1 MGAGASMENP
11 DDMGPVVIGPDG
23 HPRSMP
29 RIRIVNLP
37 SQSRPRR
44 LPTYF
49 CHSCERSFT
58 HMGPPPRRNGPTIS
72 EATTNNNNNGN
83 SIDSD
88 NNDNNNSNTTNV
100 TTNATT
106 NATTDVTTNVTTNEI
121 NNNDNNSNIN
131 LLPGQVN
138 VNSDTENSSTTT
150 TTAPVEENEDEV
162 RCPMCGGTFVE
173 QTRIPAHVH
182 NHHHRRRNENDLD
195 DHQQIQFLLSIL
207 RQNILS
213 QLEQAELNLAL
224 RESMET
230 YKPNVTPASKSA
242 ISNLERYELTED
254 LLKAAQDPMC
264 VICSEE
270 FKVGDKVLS
279 LPCKHLF
286 HVECC
291 EKWLEINNTCCVC
304 REPIPEMK
312 DQVDQDGDNEN
323 VKSSASYVNDV
334 NNTNALAN
342 NVNNNN
348 SLSSVEHSEEAT
360 VEQIETSPRTTF
372 STASNNSGM
381 SGSLNRANVTNTV
394 TTTSSNNTN
403 IE

>member
-1 MGAGASMENP
+1 MNI
-11 DDMGPVVIGPDG
+11 DDL
-23 HPRSMP
+23 H
-29 RIRIVNLP
+29 
-37 SQSRPRR
+37 
-44 LPTYF
+44 
-49 CHSCERSFT
+49 
-58 HMGPPPRRNGPTIS
+58 
-72 EATTNNNNNGN
+72 
-83 SIDSD
+83 
-88 NNDNNNSNTTNV
+88 
-100 TTNATT
+100 
-106 NATTDVTTNVTTNEI
+106 
-121 NNNDNNSNIN
+121 
-131 LLPGQVN
+131 
-138 VNSDTENSSTTT
+138 
-150 TTAPVEENEDEV
+150 
-162 RCPMCGGTFVE
+162 
-173 QTRIPAHVH
+173 
-182 NHHHRRRNENDLD
+182 
-195 DHQQIQFLLSIL
+195 LSIIVGPFFSHTETL
-207 RQNILS
+207 MKIIYSKPHISLYKSPPKIWKIFSSADIAICTGGNTLFELACMGIPTLCIPSVIHEIKYAEEFKSQNFS
-213 QLEQAELNLAL
+213 LNLAL

-348 SLSSVEHSEEAT
+348 SLSSVEHTEEAT

-381 SGSLNRANVTNTV
+381 SGSLNRANVT
-394 TTTSSNNTN
+394 SD
-403 IE
+403 EEAKAP